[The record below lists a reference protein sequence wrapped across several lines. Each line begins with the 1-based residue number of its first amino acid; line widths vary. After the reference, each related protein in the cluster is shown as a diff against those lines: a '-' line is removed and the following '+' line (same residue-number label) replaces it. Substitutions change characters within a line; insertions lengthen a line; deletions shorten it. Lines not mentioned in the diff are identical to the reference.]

1 MNNDINSLYPHI
13 THFPVPAIMIQYEF
27 DPSYDDILWV
37 YHVDDYRDI
46 EQWLSDRSVHR
57 FKDHSESFLSKWQLT
72 ESMKTF
78 FVMTW
83 T

>member
-1 MNNDINSLYPHI
+1 MNTDVNSLYPHVLNMKF
-13 THFPVPAIMIQYEF
+13 TMIQYEF

-78 FVMTW
+78 FIMAWPT
-83 T
+83 